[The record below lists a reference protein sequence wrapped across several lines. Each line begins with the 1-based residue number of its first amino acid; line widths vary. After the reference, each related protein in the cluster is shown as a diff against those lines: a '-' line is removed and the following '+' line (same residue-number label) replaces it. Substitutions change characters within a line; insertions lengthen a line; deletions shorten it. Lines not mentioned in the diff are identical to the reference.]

1 MLICPLCAFRFSLY
15 TVDMPHHHIKHR
27 NWEPWVIA
35 IILVVAFVFRFQ
47 HIATAPPGLYPDE
60 AMNGNNAL
68 EAIATGDYKVFY
80 PDNNGREGLFMN
92 IQAQSI
98 KLFSNTP
105 WALRI
110 VSALF
115 GLLTVLGLYKL
126 AKLLFN
132 WEIAAFASF
141 FMAISTWHV
150 IFSRIGFRAIM
161 APFFLVWGF
170 YFFWKGLRSSR
181 MWDFAIS
188 GIFWGLGFYSY
199 ISFRVMPLALLFA
212 LWAYWYS
219 VKKDF
224 SHEKYE
230 HTKIQ
235 LIRGFAMLMVVAI
248 LVVLPLGIYFYTHS
262 GDLIGRTGQLS
273 IFSSENPI
281 ASFAINV
288 GKTFGSFNVIGDYN
302 WRHNISGAPLLFWPI
317 GLFFVIGFFRSLH
330 KLVKTR
336 RTHGHY
342 SSVQVML
349 LSWFFIGLLPVVLSN
364 EGIPHALRAIVII
377 PPVMIFA
384 GEGLWWLYDFIKKER
399 RDFVAGFAVI
409 IFLFALMLNSYHA
422 YFTTWAKNPEVANA
436 FSSSYVELGNKLNT
450 LPNNEKKY
458 VVVNA
463 GGELV
468 RGIPMSAQTVMYI
481 TDTWTPEKQKAKNLY
496 YLTEE
501 QYNAGK
507 YDRKASIFFLE

>member
-1 MLICPLCAFRFSLY
+1 
-15 TVDMPHHHIKHR
+15 MPHHHHIRQR

-35 IILVVAFVFRFQ
+35 IIMVVAFVFRFQ
-47 HIATAPPGLYPDE
+47 YIQSTPPGLYPDE

-98 KLFSNTP
+98 RIFGNTP

-384 GEGLWWLYDFIKKER
+384 GAGLWWLYDFIKKER
-399 RDFVAGFAVI
+399 RDFVATVVI
-409 IFLFALMLNSYHA
+409 LIFLGSVMLNEYRQ
-422 YFTTWAKNPEVANA
+422 YFTVWAKNPNVAQAFNA
-436 FSSSYVELGNKLNT
+436 SYADLGNQLNA
-450 LPNNEKKY
+450 LPRNGQKY
-458 VVVNA
+458 VAVDA
-463 GGELV
+463 DGGLV
-468 RGIPMSAQTVMYI
+468 RGIPMPAQTVMYI
-481 TDTWTPEKQKAKNLY
+481 TDTWTPDKQYAKNLY
-496 YLTEE
+496 YLTEA
-501 QYNAGK
+501 QYKDGK
-507 YDRKASIFFLE
+507 YDKNSTIFFLEN